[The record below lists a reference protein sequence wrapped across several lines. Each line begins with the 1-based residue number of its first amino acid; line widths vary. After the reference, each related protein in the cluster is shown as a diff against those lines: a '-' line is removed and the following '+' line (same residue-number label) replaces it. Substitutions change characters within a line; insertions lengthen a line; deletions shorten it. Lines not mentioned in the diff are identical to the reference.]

1 MVGRLGLSLLY
12 HPMQKNN
19 TASSSGIRFYLGSSN
34 LLSSKTDD
42 ESNAGDKDNIGIVVA
57 LAAYALLDE
66 IINP

>member
-19 TASSSGIRFYLGSSN
+19 TASSSGIQFYLGSSN

-42 ESNAGDKDNIGIVVA
+42 ESNAGDKGIAAA

>member
-19 TASSSGIRFYLGSSN
+19 TASSSGIQFYLGSSN

-42 ESNAGDKDNIGIVVA
+42 ESNAGDKGNINSEGA
-57 LAAYALLDE
+57 GDAQDDE
-66 IINP
+66 RQTI